1 MEKFVPYEKLSK
13 KKQRERNKEK
23 RGGWGALNPITRKSE
38 SSKAYNRKKAR
49 QWSCEDQHDVPVFLR
64 RCRAADS
71 PLSHTELHIKSIC
84 YPYLTLPI
92 CEHDGNNL

>member
-49 QWSCEDQHDVPVFLR
+49 QWSCEDQHDVPVFCGDAGR
-64 RCRAADS
+64 RIRLCIRA
-71 PLSHTELHIKSIC
+71 
-84 YPYLTLPI
+84 LPR
-92 CEHDGNNL
+92 C